1 MKKVF
6 ILAEGIRINTRN
18 IYIELKRP
26 FPKPSTRQNDLSY
39 IELAIWNRIAE
50 ILKKKIEYFQP

>member
-6 ILAEGIRINTRN
+6 ILAQGIRINTRN
-18 IYIELKRP
+18 IYIKLKRP

-50 ILKKKIEYFQP
+50 ILKKKN